1 MSYFCLVSIK
11 VSSSSWAVTNS
22 ELKIVRIIHF
32 CASLHILLWIIT
44 VIKGFKMITKLVFVV
59 ILSIFSVSVECV
71 SIFELSVCESIF
83 CGLFQESEFMN
94 WMYFVIDCLIGQNGR
109 SNKTDRGSAPCS
121 LPTKVQNP
129 RWWILMNG
137 WDFLCSNKCSDV
149 YSIIEQV
156 FGARVGKF
164 AEDKNFKVKIWLF
177 LFWIYIISINVSLF

>member
-1 MSYFCLVSIK
+1 MSSYQFWIENRQNHSLLCITSHSFVNNYRNQRIQNDNEACFCGDTFNFFCVCGMCEYFWIECLC
-11 VSSSSWAVTNS
+11 
-22 ELKIVRIIHF
+22 L
-32 CASLHILLWIIT
+32 
-44 VIKGFKMITKLVFVV
+44 
-59 ILSIFSVSVECV
+59 
-71 SIFELSVCESIF
+71 IF
-83 CGLFQESEFMN
+83 CGLFLESEFMN

-129 RWWILMNG
+129 RWWILMNE
-137 WDFLCSNKCSDV
+137 WYFLCTNKCFDV

-177 LFWIYIISINVSLF
+177 LFWINIISINVSLF